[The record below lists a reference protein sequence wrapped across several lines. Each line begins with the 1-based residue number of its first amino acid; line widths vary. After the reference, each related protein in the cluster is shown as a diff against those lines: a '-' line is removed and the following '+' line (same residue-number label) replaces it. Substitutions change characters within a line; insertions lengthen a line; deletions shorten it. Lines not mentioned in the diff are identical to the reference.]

1 VEHDADRGMF
11 HRFRRNGDNRGG
23 ATAEAGR
30 RSAARARWPCS
41 VRAAGGTRGA
51 PGSGTARR
59 TRPACGTRS
68 AGIGTTPRAADRSAA
83 TCAAASCRAARGSA
97 TRRAAAVCPSVRR
110 PRGFGYGAA
119 RAAAAADHRTER
131 PRWSEGCATDPAR
144 KRDAAG
150 RARRR
155 FRRGTARARRPHRA
169 PQQNVVPQ
177 QGVTQQNQQQ
187 GASQQN
193 RTSRT
198 APPPAQNIA
207 PQQGATQ
214 QNQQGASQQNQA
226 SRMAPP
232 PAQNIAP
239 QQGIGQRNQ
248 DVIPQNQVSRAI
260 PASAPRARAA
270 SDPRAFSGGVLRN
283 QAFANLATA
292 RDPSVRTLASSTFQ
306 GRLFNPHWRRHF
318 ARPIVIGWVGPLFW
332 PYAYHDFVDYTF
344 YPYAYDTFWPYAYD
358 DFYEGM
364 FGAYGLGYGGTYA
377 SVGPRGGY
385 DGGGYAR
392 RGSDRTAYARGS
404 AGSRSVEAD
413 LCSGQTAGLTDWPI
427 ERIAQTVGP
436 DDTQRA
442 ILDELKDATA
452 KALDIL
458 QAACPTALPSTP
470 TGRIEAMHQRLD
482 AMLAAVRTVRPVV
495 EKFYQSLNDEQK
507 ARFNALSPD
516 NPDQQQAQRD
526 LTQACNA
533 RASGVASVP
542 LERIE
547 RAVRPDGA
555 QRSALKELQD
565 ATSGAANLLSADCPT
580 YRALTPVGRLQAM
593 EQRLDAMLRAVQTVQ
608 PALEKFYGSLGD
620 EQKERF
626 NRLSPAQG

>member
-1 VEHDADRGMF
+1 MF
-11 HRFRRNGDNRGG
+11 QWSTTRIAACFIVSAAMATAAAAQKHGGGGGAPPGRGG
-23 ATAEAGR
+23 PGASAPQAAP
-30 RSAARARWPCS
+30 AARPAPH
-41 VRAAGGTRGA
+41 AA
-51 PGSGTARR
+51 
-59 TRPACGTRS
+59 PA
-68 AGIGTTPRAADRSAA
+68 PRAAPAPQASAPRPAPQIAAPRHAPPQAAAPRAAPPRAAPQQSARPAGGPGASATARHGQQQPQMTGRGGRDGARVAQPTPRENVTRQGGPGGASGAA
-83 TCAAASCRAARGSA
+83 TSGRGG
-97 TRRAAAVCPSVRR
+97 RNAV
-110 PRGFGYGAA
+110 
-119 RAAAAADHRTER
+119 
-131 PRWSEGCATDPAR
+131 
-144 KRDAAG
+144 
-150 RARRR
+150 
-155 FRRGTARARRPHRA
+155 

-187 GASQQN
+187 GTTQQN

-214 QNQQGASQQNQA
+214 QNQQGASQQNRT
-226 SRMAPP
+226 SRTTPP

-239 QQGIGQRNQ
+239 RQGQRNQQ

-318 ARPIVIGWVGPLFW
+318 ERPIVIGWVGPLFW

-392 RGSDRTAYARGS
+392 PGSNRTAYARGS

-427 ERIAQTVGP
+427 ERIAQTVNP
-436 DDTQRA
+436 DAAQRA
-442 ILDELKDATA
+442 VLDELKDATA
-452 KALDIL
+452 RALDIL

-470 TGRIEAMHQRLD
+470 TGRIEAMRQRLD

-495 EKFYQSLNDEQK
+495 EKFYQLLNDEQK

-516 NPDQQQAQRD
+516 NPDQQQAQQD

-565 ATSGAANLLSADCPT
+565 ATSEAANLLSEECPT
-580 YRALTPVGRLQAM
+580 YRALTPVVRLQAM

-608 PALEKFYGSLGD
+608 AALEKFYGSLGD